1 LSGNARHVAIAGAGA
16 ATLFTR
22 SVAVDDRV
30 FLAIANQ
37 QP

>member
-1 LSGNARHVAIAGAGA
+1 VAIVGANG

-22 SVAVDDRV
+22 SVAVDDRI

-37 QP
+37 QE

>member
-1 LSGNARHVAIAGAGA
+1 LSGNAGNVAIVGANP

-37 QP
+37 QR

>member
-1 LSGNARHVAIAGAGA
+1 VSGNV

-22 SVAVDDRV
+22 AVAVDDGV

-37 QP
+37 QH

>member
-1 LSGNARHVAIAGAGA
+1 VAIAGAGT

-22 SVAVDDRV
+22 AVDVDDRV

-37 QP
+37 QR

>member
-1 LSGNARHVAIAGAGA
+1 LSGNARHVAIAGAST

-37 QP
+37 QR

>member
-1 LSGNARHVAIAGAGA
+1 VGANA

-37 QP
+37 QR

>member
-1 LSGNARHVAIAGAGA
+1 LSGKAQHVAIAGANT

-22 SVAVDDRV
+22 SVAVDDSV

-37 QP
+37 QR